1 MPIIG
6 IDLGTTNS
14 LVSCIIDGQPTLIPN
29 IHGKT
34 LTPSVVSISDE
45 GEIYVGS
52 VASERQV
59 THPGQTAAV
68 FKRSMGSSKKYQ
80 LGPSSFTPEELSS
93 FVIKKLKEDAE
104 AFLKEKVTEAIIS
117 VPAYFN
123 DAQRRATKVAGE
135 LAGLKVERIVNEPT
149 AASLAY
155 GFHEAREHAKF
166 LVFDLGGGTFD
177 VSILE
182 KYKNI
187 MEVRAVAG
195 DVFLGGEDFSDV
207 LMGLFMR
214 KASAVS
220 GSPEASS
227 NISSSTLMDIE
238 SLSPKAHALLRR
250 QIDQAKAY
258 FTDSRKVEI
267 SCTIEDEIPRDK
279 IPRDEIGDKIGNE
292 IAPKTYKATITFEEY
307 ERACQDLLNRL
318 RIPIKSAMSDASLRL
333 ADIDSIILVGGGTK
347 LPIVRNF
354 TTKLFGRFPH
364 ATINPDEVVGIGAAV
379 HAGLKQRDENISEI
393 VLTDVCP
400 FTLGV
405 DTVVKQPSGLNAY
418 DIFLPIIERN
428 STIPISRV
436 ERVRTLHDQQDQ
448 IYVKILQG
456 ESRKSSENS
465 KLGELTVPVPKAPAG
480 QEAADVR
487 FTYDINGIL
496 ECEVTIVSTQLVRSI
511 VIEKNPGVFTKE
523 EIEEKLK
530 ALAAYRLHPRD
541 KEEYRLLLSRGERLF
556 QESLGDARRRI
567 GNELTR
573 FDQVLNT
580 QDERKIRAFLPEFI
594 EFLASMEKGVLQ

>member
-1 MPIIG
+1 MHIVG

-14 LVSCIIDGQPTLIPN
+14 LISTMINGQPTIIPN
-29 IHGKT
+29 IHGET
-34 LTPSVVSISDE
+34 LTPSIVSVGDN

-52 VASERQV
+52 IARERQV
-59 THPGQTAAV
+59 THPAHTASV
-68 FKRSMGSSKKYQ
+68 FKRSMGTKKGYQ
-80 LGPSSFTPEELSS
+80 LGQSSFTPEELSS
-93 FVIKKLKEDAE
+93 FIIKKLKEDAE
-104 AFLKEKVTEAIIS
+104 AYLKEEVTEAIIS

-123 DAQRRATKVAGE
+123 DAQRRATKLAGE

-155 GFHEAREHAKF
+155 GFHEANEHAKF

-195 DVFLGGEDFSDV
+195 DVFLGGEDFTDI
-207 LMGLFMR
+207 LMDLFIR
-214 KASAVS
+214 KASLDT
-220 GSPEASS
+220 S
-227 NISSSTLMDIE
+227 NLTLSE
-238 SLSPKAHALLRR
+238 HALLRK
-250 QIDQAKAY
+250 QIDTAKAR
-258 FTDSRKVEI
+258 FSESRTVNI
-267 SCTIEDEIPRDK
+267 SCPIN
-279 IPRDEIGDKIGNE
+279 NE
-292 IAPKTYKATITFEEY
+292 IYEAAINFNEY
-307 ERACQDLLNRL
+307 ERACQELLNRL

-333 ADIDSIILVGGGTK
+333 SDISSIILVGGGTK

-364 ATINPDEVVGIGAAV
+364 SSLSPDEVVGIGAAV
-379 HAGLKQRDENISEI
+379 HAGLKERNESISEI

-405 DTVVKQPSGLNAY
+405 DSVVTQQNGLHVY
-418 DIFLPIIERN
+418 DVFLPIIERN

-436 ERVRTLHDQQDQ
+436 ERVSTLHDQQSQ
-448 IYVKILQG
+448 IHLLILQG
-456 ESRKSSENS
+456 ESRRSSENS
-465 KLGELTVPVPKAPAG
+465 QLGELTVPIPKASAG
-480 QEAADVR
+480 KESADVR

-496 ECEVTIVSTQLVRSI
+496 ECEVTIVSTQLKKAI
-511 VIEKNPGVFTKE
+511 IIEKNPGIFTKD
-523 EIEEKLK
+523 EIQEKLQ

-541 KEEYRLLLSRGERLF
+541 KDEYRLLLSRGERLY
-556 QESLGDARRRI
+556 QETLGDTRRYI
-567 GNELTR
+567 GSQLML

-580 QDERKIRAFLPEFI
+580 QDERKIREFI
-594 EFLASMEKGVLQ
+594 PQFKDLLESMEKGELQ

>member
-1 MPIIG
+1 MPIAG

-14 LVSCIIDGQPTLIPN
+14 LISTLVDGQPTIIPN
-29 IHGKT
+29 IHGQA
-34 LTPSVVSISDE
+34 LTPSVVSIGES

-52 VASERQV
+52 IARERQV
-59 THPGQTAAV
+59 THPNHTASV
-68 FKRSMGSSKKYQ
+68 FKRSMGTSKQYK
-80 LGPSSFTPEELSS
+80 LGPSTFTPEELSS

-104 AFLKEKVTEAIIS
+104 AYLKEEITEAIIS

-155 GFHEAREHAKF
+155 GFHEAQEHAKF

-195 DVFLGGEDFSDV
+195 DVFIGGEDFTDI
-207 LMGLFMR
+207 LAELFIR
-214 KASAVS
+214 KAS
-220 GSPEASS
+220 
-227 NISSSTLMDIE
+227 IDIE
-238 SLSPKAHALLRR
+238 YLSQK
-250 QIDQAKAY
+250 DQAILRKQVDTAKAR
-258 FTDSRKVEI
+258 FSDSRTVTI
-267 SCTIEDEIPRDK
+267 SCVIDEENHEVK
-279 IPRDEIGDKIGNE
+279 ISYD
-292 IAPKTYKATITFEEY
+292 EY

-333 ADIDSIILVGGGTK
+333 SDIDSIILVGGGTK

-364 ATINPDEVVGIGAAV
+364 ANINPDEVVGIGAAV
-379 HAGLKQRDENISEI
+379 HAALKERNQSVSEI

-405 DTVVKQPSGLNAY
+405 DSVVKQANGLNYY
-418 DIFLPIIERN
+418 DVFLPIIERN

-436 ERVRTLHDQQDQ
+436 ERVYTLSDQQSQ

-456 ESRKSSENS
+456 ESRKSTENAL
-465 KLGELTVPVPKAPAG
+465 LGELTVPVPKGPAG
-480 QEAADVR
+480 QEAADIR

-496 ECEVTIVSTQLVRSI
+496 ECEVTIVSTQLKKAI
-511 VIEKNPGVFTKE
+511 IIEKNPGVFTKE
-523 EIEEKLK
+523 EIEEKLQ
-530 ALAAYRLHPRD
+530 ALAAYRLHPREKD
-541 KEEYRLLLSRGERLF
+541 EYRLLLSRGERLYE
-556 QESLGDARRRI
+556 ESLGDIRRYI
-567 GNELTR
+567 GTQLMQ
-573 FDQVLNT
+573 FDNVLNT
-580 QDERKIRAFLPEFI
+580 QDERKIREFLPQFK
-594 EFLASMEKGVLQ
+594 EFLASMEQGEFQ